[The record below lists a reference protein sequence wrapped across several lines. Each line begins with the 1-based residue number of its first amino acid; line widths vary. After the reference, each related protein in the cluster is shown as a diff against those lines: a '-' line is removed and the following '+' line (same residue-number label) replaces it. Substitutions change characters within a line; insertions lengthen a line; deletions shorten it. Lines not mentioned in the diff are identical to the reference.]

1 MRIIFVRH
9 GEPDYEK
16 DCLTSRG
23 QLQAERAAKRL
34 KREGISRIYSSPMGR
49 AYYTAMALSKEL
61 GLPVTKLDFMHE
73 ITWGGE
79 GVPFEGHPWT
89 LSDMMICEEDFD
101 FFGKDWRKHPYFE
114 KNTATPEY
122 DRVGPEFDE
131 FLEAEGYLHEGT
143 RFKCVKENN
152 DTIAVFSHGGSGAC
166 VLAHILSLPFPYVC
180 TVMPYDFT
188 SIITLEFPVRK
199 GGYVHPRIELFN
211 DIEHIKGISDG
222 LKLQQRPDK

>member
-9 GEPDYEK
+9 GEPDYEN
-16 DCLTSRG
+16 DCLTARG
-23 QLQAERAAKRL
+23 QLQAESAAKRL

-49 AYYTAMALSKEL
+49 AYYTSLALSKEL

-79 GVPFEGHPWT
+79 GVPYEGHPWT

-101 FFGKDWRKHPYFE
+101 FFGSDWRKHPYYE

-152 DTIAVFSHGGSGAC
+152 DTIAIFSHGGSGAC